1 MTTRH
6 VRNALVASLLT
17 VGMVTVATTT
27 GRAQDIQTL
36 PEGRITMTGCF
47 VQTTVEPRG
56 KEMFVLARPLVGTV
70 ASVQEPTCTAGA
82 NDMMV
87 RVRDLKQAQL
97 GNAQTGRFVTIAGR
111 LRQSTSQGL
120 RQLRARTFALV
131 PVVVPPPQVA
141 VIMMPAPAPAAAAPE
156 PAPQVAEA
164 APYEPAPVATTGE
177 YKPKRRHLPKTATSV
192 PLFGLIGLLSIT
204 GGFALMLFNRRSVAQ
219 A

>member
-27 GRAQDIQTL
+27 GRAQDIQGL

-47 VQTTVEPRG
+47 TQADVGRKTN
-56 KEMFVLARPLVGTV
+56 MFVLARPVVGTV
-70 ASVQEPTCTAGA
+70 ASVQEPTCTIGT
-82 NDMMV
+82 NDFMV
-87 RVRDLKQAQL
+87 RVKDIKQANL
-97 GNAQTGRFVTIAGR
+97 GNAQIGRFVTISGR

-120 RQLRARTFALV
+120 RMLRARSFALV
-131 PVVVPPPQVA
+131 PVVVPPPPVA
-141 VIMMPAPAPAAAAPE
+141 IIVQPAPAPVAEAAPAPTIIEAAPE
-156 PAPQVAEA
+156 PAP
-164 APYEPAPVATTGE
+164 VATAGE

-204 GGFALMLFNRRSVAQ
+204 GGFGLMLFNRRSVEQ

>member
-27 GRAQDIQTL
+27 GRAQDIQGL

-47 VQTTVEPRG
+47 TQADVGRKTN
-56 KEMFVLARPLVGTV
+56 MFVLARPIVGTV
-70 ASVQEPTCTAGA
+70 ASVQEPTCAIGA
-82 NDMMV
+82 NDFMV
-87 RVRDLKQAQL
+87 RVKDLRQAQL
-97 GNAQTGRFVTIAGR
+97 GTAQIGRFVTISGR

-120 RQLRARTFALV
+120 RMLRARTFALV

-141 VIMMPAPAPAAAAPE
+141 VIIQPAAPVAAAPE
-156 PAPQVAEA
+156 PAPQIAET

-177 YKPKRRHLPKTATSV
+177 YKPKRRHHLPKTATSV

-204 GGFALMLFNRRSVAQ
+204 GGFGLMLFNRRRVEQ